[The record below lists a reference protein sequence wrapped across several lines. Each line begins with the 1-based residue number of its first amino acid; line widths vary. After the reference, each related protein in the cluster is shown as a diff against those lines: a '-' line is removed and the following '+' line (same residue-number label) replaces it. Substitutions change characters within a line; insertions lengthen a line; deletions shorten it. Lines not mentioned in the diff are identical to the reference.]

1 MDDDAR
7 ALRRGVGA
15 GAAVSEELDEATVLA
30 LWLTAWLRGEVSLDD
45 ARDAVVGSDAA
56 HDVLDVP
63 GPPEEAGTS
72 TPLIL
77 ALGRFR
83 AAGASGASLA
93 LPEPGDPLGL
103 AGPPSFNSEAF
114 DAEQAV
120 VVRGTG
126 VGLVPVRAG
135 AGVVWRC
142 LPATPPPPSHGVADA
157 ERELRRTLT
166 LTAEALSDL
175 DVARWR
181 PEVADELMDL
191 RRPLALPVPA
201 SISGRTQALLAL
213 ATRCRRIVWLAL
225 EDDGNAVTA
234 REIDARRQALLPLE
248 RAARRAVV
256 AACDPDA
263 ER

>member
-1 MDDDAR
+1 MDDDAG
-7 ALRRGVGA
+7 ALRRGLGA
-15 GAAVSEELDEATVLA
+15 GATVSDELDDATVLA

-45 ARDAVVGSDAA
+45 ARDAVVGGDAA
-56 HDVLDVP
+56 HDVLDLP
-63 GPPEEAGTS
+63 GDARDAGTS

-77 ALGRFR
+77 ALGRLR
-83 AAGASGASLA
+83 AAGATGASLA

-103 AGPPSFNSEAF
+103 AGPPSFNAEAF
-114 DAEQAV
+114 EAEQAV
-120 VVRGTG
+120 VVRGAG
-126 VGLVPVRAG
+126 LGLVPARAG

-142 LPATPPPPSHGVADA
+142 LPATPPPPTHGVADA
-157 ERELRRTLT
+157 ERVLRRALT
-166 LTAEALSDL
+166 TTADALVDL

-181 PEVADELMDL
+181 PEVADELMEL

-201 SISGRTQALLAL
+201 ALSARTQALLAL
-213 ATRCRRIVWLAL
+213 ATRCRRIVALAR

-234 REIDARRQALLPLE
+234 REIAARREALQPLDG
-248 RAARRAVV
+248 AARRAVV

>member
-15 GAAVSEELDEATVLA
+15 GAPVSDELDEATVLA

-63 GPPEEAGTS
+63 GPAETAGTS

-83 AAGASGASLA
+83 AAGATGASLA

-103 AGPPSFNSEAF
+103 AGPPSFNAEAF
-114 DAEQAV
+114 DAGQAV
-120 VVRGTG
+120 VVRGAG
-126 VGLVPVRAG
+126 LGLVPVRAG

-142 LPATPPPPSHGVADA
+142 LPAAPPPPTHGVADA
-157 ERELRRTLT
+157 ERELRRTLS
-166 LTAEALSDL
+166 LSAEALADL

-181 PEVADELMDL
+181 PEVADELMEL
-191 RRPLALPVPA
+191 RRPLALPVPSA
-201 SISGRTQALLAL
+201 ISGRTQALLAL
-213 ATRCRRIVWLAL
+213 ATRCRRIVVLAL
-225 EDDGNAVTA
+225 SDDGSAVTA
-234 REIDARRQALLPLE
+234 READARREALLPLD

>member
-1 MDDDAR
+1 MVR
-7 ALRRGVGA
+7 GA
-15 GAAVSEELDEATVLA
+15 GL
-30 LWLTAWLRGEVSLDD
+30 
-45 ARDAVVGSDAA
+45 
-56 HDVLDVP
+56 
-63 GPPEEAGTS
+63 
-72 TPLIL
+72 
-77 ALGRFR
+77 
-83 AAGASGASLA
+83 
-93 LPEPGDPLGL
+93 
-103 AGPPSFNSEAF
+103 
-114 DAEQAV
+114 
-120 VVRGTG
+120 
-126 VGLVPVRAG
+126 GLVPVRAG

-142 LPATPPPPSHGVADA
+142 LPATPPPPTHGVADA

-166 LTAEALSDL
+166 LTAEALADL

-201 SISGRTQALLAL
+201 AISGRTQALLAL
-213 ATRCRRIVWLAL
+213 ATRCRRIVALAL

-234 REIDARRQALLPLE
+234 REIDARREALLPLD

>member
-15 GAAVSEELDEATVLA
+15 GAPVSEELDEATVLA

-63 GPPEEAGTS
+63 GAPDEAGTS

-83 AAGASGASLA
+83 AAGATGASLA

-120 VVRGTG
+120 VVRGAG
-126 VGLVPVRAG
+126 VGLVPARAG

-142 LPATPPPPSHGVADA
+142 LPATPPPPTHGVADA

-181 PEVADELMDL
+181 PDVADELMDL

-213 ATRCRRIVWLAL
+213 ATRCRRIVRLAL

-234 REIDARRQALLPLE
+234 REIDARREALLPLE

-256 AACDPDA
+256 AGCDPDA

>member
-15 GAAVSEELDEATVLA
+15 GAPVSEDLDDATVLA
-30 LWLTAWLRGEVSLDD
+30 LWLTAWLRSEVSLDD
-45 ARDAVVGSDAA
+45 ARDAVVGGDAA
-56 HDVLDVP
+56 HDVLDLP
-63 GPPEEAGTS
+63 GDDHGAS

-77 ALGRFR
+77 ALGRLR
-83 AAGASGASLA
+83 GAGATGASLA

-103 AGPPSFNSEAF
+103 AGPPSFNTEAF
-114 DAEQAV
+114 EAEQAV
-120 VVRGTG
+120 VVRGAG
-126 VGLVPVRAG
+126 VGLVPTRAG

-142 LPATPPPPSHGVADA
+142 LPATPPPPTHGVADA
-157 ERELRRTLT
+157 ERVLRRTLT
-166 LTAEALSDL
+166 TTADALVDL

-181 PEVADELMDL
+181 PEAADELMDL

-201 SISGRTQALLAL
+201 AVSGRTQALLAL
-213 ATRCRRIVWLAL
+213 ATRCRRVVALAL
-225 EDDGNAVTA
+225 EDDGNAITA
-234 REIDARRQALLPLE
+234 REIGVRRETLLPLDA
-248 RAARRAVV
+248 AARRAVV